1 MCQGPLKSSCGPDE
15 DSEAWKDACGWRW
28 QSINQQ
34 PSGLLIPA
42 LCQALFPATLQP
54 GCQCSPPSPC
64 VSSVLPSGPWPGCTF
79 CCGWVSPTSFPIAHG
94 KHKPPSLRPPLSL
107 FRSTQSHSEL
117 CFPFPL
123 PLQSTA
129 SQFPSASSRPLWRL
143 CSSAASFQVPF
154 KWLQPWVLCVRYQ
167 RA

>member
-42 LCQALFPATLQP
+42 LCRALFPATLQP

-107 FRSTQSHSEL
+107 FQIHSVPLRALLPIPASPAEYGLPISL
-117 CFPFPL
+117 CLLQTSLEALFQCSLL
-123 PLQSTA
+123 PGA
-129 SQFPSASSRPLWRL
+129 F
-143 CSSAASFQVPF
+143 
-154 KWLQPWVLCVRYQ
+154 
-167 RA
+167 